1 MDTLEQLKIDREET
15 ISCLRRGEFGYANEV
30 IKKIVDFMQPE
41 FRAQVVGQFNACNY
55 IRVADLLEHLWTHVE
70 LPGESVDSVA
80 TNGLRL
86 SHDNEPHQ
94 EQDHQD

>member
-1 MDTLEQLKIDREET
+1 MVDVIGQLRLDREET

-30 IKKIVDFMQPE
+30 IKRLVDYMQPE

-70 LPGESVDSVA
+70 LPEDEA
-80 TNGLRL
+80 AK
-86 SHDNEPHQ
+86 PAQ
-94 EQDHQD
+94 EAKDLVGVGV